1 MDIKTFHRL
10 GFLFDFNASALTDLI
25 YSLYSTMKEIKGE
38 GKGEDVNVHIR
49 LYVYKRV
56 CMCVYT
62 SWATNDKRAYVISFL
77 IHLRCTSTNG

>member
-38 GKGEDVNVHIR
+38 SKGEDVNVYIR
-49 LYVYKRV
+49 LYVCKRV
-56 CMCVYT
+56 CMCIYIQVG
-62 SWATNDKRAYVISFL
+62 
-77 IHLRCTSTNG
+77 LRMIKGHMLLVS